1 MSTFLS
7 LTANLSP
14 FDKTFVSFSLSLVS
28 DKLTIS
34 TLKSRS
40 VCASSS
46 RTSYINIEII
56 LDKAFSV
63 QHRTVINRK
72 KTILEKVES
81 KTKKLKSSSHKPK
94 YEYVTREV
102 IEQVEVFN
110 GLERH
115 QLRKLLV
122 ICTQKSHFQFKGNF
136 FDQIDGVAMGSP
148 LGPLFAEFFMMY
160 FEE

>member
-1 MSTFLS
+1 MASYDIVS
-7 LTANLSP
+7 LFTHVP
-14 FDKTFVSFSLSLVS
+14 IKET
-28 DKLTIS
+28 
-34 TLKSRS
+34 
-40 VCASSS
+40 
-46 RTSYINIEII
+46 IEII

-81 KTKKLKSSSHKPK
+81 KTKKLKSSSRKLK
-94 YEYVTREV
+94 YEYVAREV

-136 FDQIDGVAMGSP
+136 LDQIDGVAMGSP
-148 LGPLFAEFFMMY
+148 LFSY
-160 FEE
+160 IVYRQCKCI